1 MLTEANYEKSFL
13 KFNDRQA
20 GISLVYSDLEQRYY
34 YNAYC
39 IETKLLKELFSVEF
53 DFLNDALELINS
65 EYATWAL
72 ESFEKD
78 SGCGN
83 CVAKK

>member
-1 MLTEANYEKSFL
+1 MLTKSNYQDSYL
-13 KFNDRQA
+13 QFNDRQA
-20 GISLVYSDLEQRYY
+20 GISLVYSDIEQSFF

-53 DFLNDALELINS
+53 DFLDDAIDMINS
-65 EYATWAL
+65 EFSSWSLQT
-72 ESFEKD
+72 FEKK

-83 CVAKK
+83 CAAK